1 MKKLLFAVFAVALVF
16 ASCSSN
22 DDGASSKPI
31 AKQVAG
37 HIEKGPF
44 VQGSEVTLTELNK
57 DLSQTGKSFT
67 TNTSSDLGSFDFG
80 QTLELSSG
88 LVELKTSGYFYN
100 ECTGALSSSQI
111 TLKAIA
117 DVNDSKTLNVNL
129 LTHLEY
135 ARVKKLVK
143 DGMAFS
149 QAKEQAE
156 KEILK
161 TFAITDKISTPEKV
175 SLTDNSKDAAILLAI
190 SSFMLYDKSE
200 AEFSEFIAKFSND
213 LERDGTIDDSSIKE
227 KIKAGQENCH
237 PSAIKKRM
245 EEFYEQKGSS
255 ITIGDFSAFV
265 DFNGDGVIDDKD
277 GETLDKV
284 PDSIVT
290 EDTLFATED
299 NVQAVI
305 SGMYVWL
312 RDYVKG
318 QNELDAIRLDNANV
332 NTIHPGAALV
342 CNTWGCGYRVNSMAL
357 IVAKGLTSKSFPYD
371 PMPYLAEANVLRAFV
386 MYNMAMQWGR
396 IPIVEETGSDRVNSY
411 VQSETNDVLNFCLA
425 LLDQSKLPS
434 NDYDAGRLNGDAVK
448 VLKAE
453 IYLAMGDKSKAAKE
467 VKSLPAEDIF
477 FIYETT
483 PDGKPTGK
491 IGLYSSDYVKLIKEE
506 ANGVDNSSE
515 WFARGHVYGTFA
527 ALRRLGAVQDK
538 TGIDAHYNLLPIP
551 SVELMVCPKFTQNPG
566 Y

>member
-1 MKKLLFAVFAVALVF
+1 
-16 ASCSSN
+16 
-22 DDGASSKPI
+22 
-31 AKQVAG
+31 
-37 HIEKGPF
+37 
-44 VQGSEVTLTELNK
+44 
-57 DLSQTGKSFT
+57 
-67 TNTSSDLGSFDFG
+67 
-80 QTLELSSG
+80 
-88 LVELKTSGYFYN
+88 
-100 ECTGALSSSQI
+100 
-111 TLKAIA
+111 
-117 DVNDSKTLNVNL
+117 
-129 LTHLEY
+129 
-135 ARVKKLVK
+135 
-143 DGMAFS
+143 MAFS

-190 SSFMLYDKSE
+190 SSIMLYDKSE

-213 LERDGTIDDSSIKE
+213 LERDGPIDDSSIKE

-245 EEFYEQKGSS
+245 EEFYEQNGSS

-332 NTIHPGAALV
+332 NTINPGAALV
-342 CNTWGCGYRVNSMAL
+342 CNTWVCGYRVNSMAL

-371 PMPYLAEANVLRAFV
+371 PMTYLA
-386 MYNMAMQWGR
+386 
-396 IPIVEETGSDRVNSY
+396 
-411 VQSETNDVLNFCLA
+411 
-425 LLDQSKLPS
+425 
-434 NDYDAGRLNGDAVK
+434 
-448 VLKAE
+448 
-453 IYLAMGDKSKAAKE
+453 
-467 VKSLPAEDIF
+467 
-477 FIYETT
+477 
-483 PDGKPTGK
+483 
-491 IGLYSSDYVKLIKEE
+491 E

-551 SVELMVCPKFTQNPG
+551 SVELMACPKFTQNPG